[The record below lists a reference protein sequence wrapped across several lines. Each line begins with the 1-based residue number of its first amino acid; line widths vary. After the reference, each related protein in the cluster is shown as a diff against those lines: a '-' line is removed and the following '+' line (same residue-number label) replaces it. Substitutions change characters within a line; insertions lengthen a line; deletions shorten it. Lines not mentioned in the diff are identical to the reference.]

1 MATTA
6 RQLLQPGAIGVMPT
20 DTVYGLVARAAD
32 QSATSRLYALKGR
45 IAKPGTIIAANTHQ
59 LEKLGLKHRYVKAV
73 EQFWP
78 GAVSVVIA
86 CNNPTLAYLHLNKN
100 SLAVRIP
107 NDSKLLELLSR
118 TGPLLTTSANPS
130 GQKPATTVDQAK
142 AYFGGKV
149 DFYVNGGNL
158 SSHQPSTVIRIVDDA
173 IDILRPGAAKIR
185 GDTM

>member
-1 MATTA
+1 MIMAETA
-6 RQLLQPGAIGVMPT
+6 EQLLQPGAVGVIPT

-32 QSATSRLYALKGR
+32 QAAASRLYALKGR
-45 IAKPGTIIAANTHQ
+45 IAKPGTVIAANTHQ

-78 GAVSVVIA
+78 GAVSIVVA
-86 CNNPTLAYLHLNKN
+86 CNNPTLAYLHLGKN
-100 SLAVRIP
+100 SLAVRVP

-130 GQKPATTVDQAK
+130 GQKPAATVDRAK
-142 AYFGGKV
+142 TYFGDKV

-158 SSHQPSTVIRIVDDA
+158 SSRQPSTVIRIIDDA
-173 IDILRPGAAKIR
+173 VEVLRPGAVKIR
-185 GDTM
+185 E